1 MSPAVTGSK
10 WESLIHRQIV
20 VRQTALFISEDRWRV
35 EDLRKTLPKAQVK
48 EGLLVNMTGRIDSW
62 LKENGLVK

>member
-1 MSPAVTGSK
+1 
-10 WESLIHRQIV
+10 
-20 VRQTALFISEDRWRV
+20 V

-48 EGLLVNMTGRIDSW
+48 DGLLVNMTGRVDSW

>member
-1 MSPAVTGSK
+1 M
-10 WESLIHRQIV
+10 
-20 VRQTALFISEDRWRV
+20 

-48 EGLLVNMTGRIDSW
+48 NGLLANMTGHIDPW